1 MTKSAFRSLNGCV
14 SEDLIMQKI
23 LEPIL
28 VTIIFVGSYI
38 LNYSCFDICLSDDV
52 EFKITENTKSAKYIK
67 KPMAF
72 GESFSS

>member
-1 MTKSAFRSLNGCV
+1 
-14 SEDLIMQKI
+14 MQKI

-38 LNYSCFDICLSDDV
+38 LNYSCFAVFPMMSSL
-52 EFKITENTKSAKYIK
+52 ITENTKSAKNIK
-67 KPMAF
+67 KPMDF

>member
-1 MTKSAFRSLNGCV
+1 
-14 SEDLIMQKI
+14 MQKI

-38 LNYSCFDICLSDDV
+38 LNYSCLTPVFPMMSSL
-52 EFKITENTKSAKYIK
+52 ITENTKSAKYIK